1 MSRKNKKPFRSGS
14 APQGSAGKPQNSGT
28 GSVSSPIAAV
38 HEPEPV
44 AERRP
49 VPVFIILLL
58 VLLVYLGDMYV
69 MDHGAD
75 VMGKAG
81 PFPHQVYYPQTTFE
95 QLVEANPIDP
105 VQEARRQGQL
115 VFNTVCA
122 ACHQANGQGLAGQF
136 PPLAGSEWVKAEGP
150 NRIIRAVLNGLGGPI
165 TVSGAGFNNSMPP
178 WKETLSDEQIAN
190 VLTFVRSEWGNAA
203 PAVKPDQVKK
213 VREQVASSSG
223 PESEENL
230 KNQPEKVE

>member
-1 MSRKNKKPFRSGS
+1 MSRKNKKQFGPGASSQR
-14 APQGSAGKPQNSGT
+14 PAGKSQNPGT
-28 GSVSSPIAAV
+28 GSISSPVPAA

-69 MDHGAD
+69 MEHGAD

-81 PFPHQVYYPQTTFE
+81 PFPRQVFYPQTTYE

-105 VQEARRQGQL
+105 VQEAKRQGQL

-136 PPLAGSEWVKAEGP
+136 PPLAGSEWVKTEGA
-150 NRIIRAVLNGLGGPI
+150 NRIIRAVLNGLQGPI
-165 TVSGAGFNNSMPP
+165 TVTGAAFNNSMPP
-178 WKETLSDEQIAN
+178 WKDTLSDEQIAN

-203 PAVKPDQVKK
+203 PPVKLDQVKK
-213 VREQVASSSG
+213 VREKVASSSA

-230 KNQPEKVE
+230 KNQPETVE